1 MEQAIGYIRV
11 STDQQADEGVSL
23 DAQRDR
29 LAAYATLQGLQLV
42 DIIEDAGISGT
53 VPLAQR
59 DGGKTLLDALQSH
72 QAKHIVAMKLDRLFR
87 DAADALTQT
96 RQWDKEK
103 VALHL
108 IDVGGQSINTS
119 SAMGRMFLTMMA
131 GFAELERNLISE
143 RTASSLRHKKHNGQ
157 VYNHLPLGYRAE
169 NGKMVAVNDELLIVE
184 EIKTMREA
192 GISFHA
198 IADDLNGRGIAGKNG
213 GKFYASTVKAICDN
227 DLHKIERLSG
237 RVKLPPRPSG
247 KKIDTLR
254 GRVHL
259 T

>member
-23 DAQRDR
+23 AAQRDR

-42 DIIEDAGISGT
+42 EIIEDAGISGT

-59 DGGKTLLDALQSH
+59 DGGKALLDALQSH

-96 RQWDKEK
+96 RQWDKDS
-103 VALHL
+103 VSLHL

-143 RTASSLRHKKHNGQ
+143 RTTTALRHKKRNGQ
-157 VYNHLPLGYRAE
+157 VYNHLPLGYKAE
-169 NGKMVAVNDELLIVE
+169 DGKMVAVNDELLIIA
-184 EIKTMREA
+184 EIKAMRKD
-192 GISFHA
+192 GLSLHK
-198 IADDLNGRGIAGKNG
+198 IADELNGRGIIGKRG
-213 GKFYASTVKAICDN
+213 GKFYASTIKAICDN
-227 DLHKIERLSG
+227 DLHKEAA
-237 RVKLPPRPSG
+237 
-247 KKIDTLR
+247 
-254 GRVHL
+254 
-259 T
+259 